1 MPSRVA
7 QLRRGL
13 EAALRQQTTPAG
25 ASASSDPQTLERL
38 RSLGYLGGSS
48 SKRAGASALR
58 DPKDGVRFLPRLN
71 RAMSAARIEP
81 AVAIRELTSVLA
93 EDSSLFM
100 ARRTRAVAYAS
111 AGRHDLAIADMRA
124 LEKRRRADPG
134 RRRRARRQPAIRR
147 TVRRRHQGAGTGRAR
162 EPEIPAAA
170 HLARRGADRTAQI
183 SRRRSHA
190 RPRAE
195 AGARL
200 HRSAAP
206 ARRSR
211 VPPRRHGRCRHRA
224 MRGSWSSTPPMCQ
237 R

>member
-1 MPSRVA
+1 MRRVLA

-13 EAALRQQTTPAG
+13 EAVLRQQTTPAG

-48 SKRAGASALR
+48 SKRAGAGALR

-81 AVAIRELTSVLA
+81 EVAIRELTAVLA

-124 LEKRRRADPG
+124 LEQRRRADPG

-147 TVRRRHQGAGTGRAR
+147 TVRRGHQSAGTAPRAR
-162 EPEIPAAA
+162 
-170 HLARRGADRTAQI
+170 ARN
-183 SRRRSHA
+183 SRSRSSRSPRCRSHSA
-190 RPRAE
+190 DIPTPKPR
-195 AGARL
+195 
-200 HRSAAP
+200 
-206 ARRSR
+206 
-211 VPPRRHGRCRHRA
+211 
-224 MRGSWSSTPPMCQ
+224 STAC
-237 R
+237 